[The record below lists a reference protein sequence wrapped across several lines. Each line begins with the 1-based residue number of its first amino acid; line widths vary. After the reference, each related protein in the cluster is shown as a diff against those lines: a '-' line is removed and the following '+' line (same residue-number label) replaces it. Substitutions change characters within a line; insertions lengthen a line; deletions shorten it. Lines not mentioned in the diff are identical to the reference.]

1 MGERVLV
8 RMSVE
13 AALATSERGHSR
25 VDTNWWTRRRAAVS
39 SLATAVLGWGLAH
52 TQTSA
57 FAAAAE
63 ALLPECGV
71 LHFTETLVM
80 TDTQVCSTRR
90 VHPVVYS
97 LPTGRCWLQP

>member
-1 MGERVLV
+1 MGERIPI
-8 RMSVE
+8 RMNAKAVS
-13 AALATSERGHSR
+13 ATSERGHSR
-25 VDTNWWTRRRAAVS
+25 VDMSWWTRRRVAVS

-90 VHPVVYS
+90 VPPVVYS